1 MCYVLYSK
9 SLSPLMSELLFN
21 LNDLHLPPPT
31 IQLYDEVMITYF
43 FLCMI
48 VFLIMTPIL
57 LSCVFKFV
65 FKNCKAAFFSIYQIF
80 YFILVGQCHI
90 THYGCQESHERC
102 STDCQ
107 SLLCGIYQGKDVMKY
122 EI

>member
-1 MCYVLYSK
+1 
-9 SLSPLMSELLFN
+9 MSVLLFN

-43 FLCMI
+43 FFMHDC
-48 VFLIMTPIL
+48 VFEMTPIL